1 MSLDTNDTRAS
12 YARRTRRLGS
22 VLAVLAALMGS
33 ACSDNTLSQLASA
46 STTTTNPST
55 ETFTGTLSQNGA
67 FTHIFTTTTLGAV
80 TVTIVSLAPN
90 SSQIVGLS
98 LGVWTGTS
106 CSTSP
111 QTGGS
116 ANDTA
121 TSGSAITLNATAAGN
136 LCARL
141 YDVGF
146 VTTPVLYTL
155 TITHP

>member
-1 MSLDTNDTRAS
+1 MSRLLDRKMVSLKTAGV
-12 YARRTRRLGS
+12 AAAVAL
-22 VLAVLAALMGS
+22 LAVATT

-46 STTTTNPST
+46 SNPAPNPQT
-55 ETFTGTLSQNGA
+55 EIFTGTLSTNGA
-67 FTHIFTTTTLGAV
+67 FQHIFTITTLGAV
-80 TVTIVSLAPN
+80 TVSITSLAPT

-98 LGVWTGTS
+98 LGVWTGS
-106 CSTSP
+106 QCSTSP
-111 QTGGS
+111 QTGGA

-121 TSGSAITLNATAAGN
+121 TTGSSITLNATAAGN

-146 VTTPVLYTL
+146 VTTPVLYTM